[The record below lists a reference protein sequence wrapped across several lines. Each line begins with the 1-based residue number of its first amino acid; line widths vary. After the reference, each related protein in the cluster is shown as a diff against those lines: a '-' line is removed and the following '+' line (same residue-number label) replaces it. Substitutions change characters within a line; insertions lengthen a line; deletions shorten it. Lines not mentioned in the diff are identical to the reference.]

1 MEVINQ
7 IFSTYALFFDWA
19 MWAEVL
25 TDPVAWGFIGTLII
39 IEGLLSADNAL
50 VLAVL
55 VKHLPEK
62 QRKKALMYGMFGA
75 YFFRFVFIGIGVY
88 LVKFAFVKIL
98 GAAYLAWIVISHFRS
113 KGGDDD
119 EGKEFNKGSW
129 MVRIFGTFWATV
141 ISVEMMDIA
150 FSVDSILAAFAV
162 SDQVWVLLVG
172 GMLGILM
179 MRTIAGV
186 FLTLIEKVPEL
197 ETTAFILIGIISAK
211 MFAGVFGYELNHYAF
226 FAILIVAFAATFVVH
241 YMNKGKMQKQEI
253 TTASQE
259 TTATKEETTK
269 NK

>member
-1 MEVINQ
+1 MKLEVINQ
-7 IFSTYALFFDWA
+7 ILSTYALFFDWS

-62 QRKKALMYGMFGA
+62 QKKRALMYGMFGA

-88 LVKFAFVKIL
+88 LVKFAFIKVL
-98 GAAYLAWIVISHFRS
+98 GAAYLAWIVISHFRN
-113 KGGDDD
+113 KGGDED
-119 EGKEFNKGSW
+119 EGREFKKGSW
-129 MVRIFGTFWATV
+129 MVRVFGTFWATV

-162 SDQVWVLLVG
+162 SDQVWVLLLG

-186 FLTLIEKVPEL
+186 FLTLIDKVPEL
-197 ETTAFILIGIISAK
+197 ENTAFILIGIISAK
-211 MFAGVFGYELNHYAF
+211 MFASVFGFHLSHYAF
-226 FAILIVAFAATFVVH
+226 FAILILAFVGTFILHFV
-241 YMNKGKMQKQEI
+241 NKSKAEKQK
-253 TTASQE
+253 
-259 TTATKEETTK
+259 TTATKE
-269 NK
+269 